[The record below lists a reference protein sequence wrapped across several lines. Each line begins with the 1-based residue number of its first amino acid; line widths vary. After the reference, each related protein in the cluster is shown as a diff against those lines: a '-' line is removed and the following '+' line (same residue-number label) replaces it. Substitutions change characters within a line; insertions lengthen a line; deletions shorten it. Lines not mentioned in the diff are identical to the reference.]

1 VSLLIALGL
10 ALSPIRL
17 QARCAGPERAT
28 IPHGHAIL
36 IDGHLETTEWDDA
49 CEIPVTSNYR
59 LLVKHDTAYFYIA
72 VVRSTAAVFGVNL
85 YLASPQSSSSYL
97 NLHASAKLG
106 ERVGRRSSW
115 SDWVWWNNRRW
126 SANVERFNAFTGQR
140 FLPDTTKEFQIA
152 LDRLP
157 GTRFLLT
164 FDIETPDGT
173 EQPAAK
179 GPIQDGVHWIPL
191 QLAP

>member
-1 VSLLIALGL
+1 MVPNYH
-10 ALSPIRL
+10 ALSPI
-17 QARCAGPERAT
+17 QAHCAGPDNAT

-36 IDGHLETTEWDDA
+36 IDGHLEATEWDDA
-49 CEIPVTSNYR
+49 CEIPVTANYR
-59 LLVKHDTAYFYIA
+59 LLVKHDTAYFYVA

-85 YLASPQSSSSYL
+85 YLASPQSTSTYL

-115 SDWVWWNNRRW
+115 PDWVWWNNRGW
-126 SANVERFNAFTGQR
+126 SANAERFNAFVGQR
-140 FLPDTTKEFQIA
+140 FLPDTAKEFQIA
-152 LDRLP
+152 LHRLP

-164 FDIETPDGT
+164 FDVETPDGT
-173 EQPAAK
+173 EQPAAN

-191 QLAP
+191 RLAP